1 MDFDS
6 FDLSRKEVRR
16 LKKIAAGDKVAQR
29 SEEEKA
35 LLRFGLIEEKSLIIL
50 TNGQRP
56 QASTDAV
63 VVTRAGKQFL
73 AYWNRKQKEA
83 RKDSFRF
90 WFPTL
95 IAILSLLVSLI
106 SILQPVLH

>member
-16 LKKIAAGDKVAQR
+16 LRKIAAGCKGAR
-29 SEEEKA
+29 RPAEEMV
-35 LLRFGLIEEKSLIIL
+35 LLRYGLIEEKSLIIL

-56 QASTDAV
+56 QANMDAV

-73 AYWNRKQKEA
+73 AYWSKKQKEA

>member
-6 FDLSRKEVRR
+6 FDLARKEVQR
-16 LKKIAAGDKVAQR
+16 LRKIAAGNKVAR
-29 SEEEKA
+29 HPEEERA
-35 LLRFGLIEEKSLIIL
+35 LLRYGLIEEKSLIIL

-56 QASTDAV
+56 QANMDAV
-63 VVTRAGKQFL
+63 IVTRAGKQFL
-73 AYWNRKQKEA
+73 AYWSKKQKEV

-106 SILQPVLH
+106 SILQPILH